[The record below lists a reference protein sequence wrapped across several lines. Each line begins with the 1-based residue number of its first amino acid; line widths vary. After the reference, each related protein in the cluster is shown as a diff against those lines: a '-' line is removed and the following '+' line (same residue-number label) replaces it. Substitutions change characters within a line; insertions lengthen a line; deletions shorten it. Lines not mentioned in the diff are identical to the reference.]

1 MTTSNPQT
9 TAESDTAPGQNVQD
23 NKAQN
28 SNAQGN
34 EMAKPATDKGIR
46 FKDLNLDSRLLNA
59 ITDIGFSH
67 CTPIQ
72 AETLPFTLAG
82 EDLIGQAQTG
92 TGKTAAFL
100 ITAIQ
105 SMLESPIPAKE
116 RFASEPR
123 VLALAPTRELALQ
136 IAKDAEQLCGYTG
149 HNVVTVV
156 GGMNYDKQRDQLQNE
171 IVDILVATPG
181 RLIDFLGSQDVFL
194 DQLDMLIL
202 DEADRMLDMGFIPD
216 VKRIIRK
223 CTPKDERQTLLFSAT
238 FNQDV
243 LNLASMWSQNAEF
256 VEIEPEQ
263 KTAER
268 VKQTVYLVGEDEK
281 LTVLVNYLQRPG
293 VDKAIVFANR
303 RDQCRDLEENLR
315 NQDVKVAMMSGEI
328 AQNKRLKTLDQFKR
342 GAIQVLVATDV
353 AGRGIHVDG
362 VTHVFNYNLPE
373 NAEDYVHRIG
383 RTGRAGQHGI
393 SVSLAGEDD
402 SFSLPAIEAYISQ
415 KLTSAVPEEDLM
427 TPLAKPAIPRRRGGG
442 GGRRTGGGRPSGGRN
457 PRQRRS

>member
-1 MTTSNPQT
+1 MT
-9 TAESDTAPGQNVQD
+9 SDTKHTGDLRFQD
-23 NKAQN
+23 LHL
-28 SNAQGN
+28 
-34 EMAKPATDKGIR
+34 DK
-46 FKDLNLDSRLLNA
+46 RLLDA
-59 ITDIGFSH
+59 ITAIGFEY

-72 AETLPFTLAG
+72 AETLPWTLAC

-105 SMLESPIPAKE
+105 TLLETPVPEKE

-123 VLALAPTRELALQ
+123 VLALAPTRELAMQ
-136 IAKDAEQLCGYTG
+136 IAKDAEQLCKHTG

-194 DQLDMLIL
+194 DQLDILIL

-223 CTPKDERQTLLFSAT
+223 CTPKDDRQTLLFSAT

-243 LNLASMWSQNAEF
+243 LNLASMWTKNAEF

-268 VKQTVYLVGEDEK
+268 VEQTVYLIGEEEK
-281 LTVLVNYLQRPG
+281 LPVLVNYLKNPD
-293 VDKAIVFANR
+293 VEKAIVFANR
-303 RDQCRDLEENLR
+303 RDQCRDLEEDLR
-315 NQDVKVAMMSGEI
+315 NQGVKVALMSGEI
-328 AQNKRLKTLDQFKR
+328 AQNKRLKTLEQFKK
-342 GAIQVLVATDV
+342 GTIQVLVATDV
-353 AGRGIHVDG
+353 AGRGIHVNG

-383 RTGRAGQHGI
+383 RTGRAGQTGV
-393 SVSLAGEDD
+393 SVSFAGEDD
-402 SFSLPAIEAYISQ
+402 SFALPEIEKYISQ
-415 KLTSAVPEEDLM
+415 KLKTAVPDENLM
-427 TPLAKPAIPRRRGGG
+427 APLEKPRITRRRGGG
-442 GGRRTGGGRPSGGRN
+442 GRRPQGGRN
-457 PRQRRS
+457 QRPRRN

>member
-1 MTTSNPQT
+1 MTTSNAQ
-9 TAESDTAPGQNVQD
+9 TAPVLPGM
-23 NKAQN
+23 KF
-28 SNAQGN
+28 
-34 EMAKPATDKGIR
+34 E
-46 FKDLNLDSRLLNA
+46 DLNLDKRLLNA
-59 ITDIGFSH
+59 ITDIGFTA

-72 AETLPFTLAG
+72 AETLPFTLACQ
-82 EDLIGQAQTG
+82 DLIGQAQTG

-105 SMLESPIPAKE
+105 SLLETPIPASE

-123 VLALAPTRELALQ
+123 VLALAPTRELAMQ

-149 HNVVTVV
+149 HKVVTVV
-156 GGMNYDKQRDQLQNE
+156 GGMNYDKQRDQLQNDV
-171 IVDILVATPG
+171 VDILVATPG

-194 DQLDMLIL
+194 DQLDILIL

-223 CTPKDERQTLLFSAT
+223 CTSKEDRQTLLFSAT

-243 LNLASMWSQNAEF
+243 LNLASMWTRNAEF

-268 VKQTVYLVGEDEK
+268 VQQTVYLVGEDEK
-281 LTVLVNYLQRPG
+281 LPVLVNYLKHPE
-293 VDKAIVFANR
+293 VEKAIVFANR
-303 RDQCRDLEENLR
+303 RDQCRDLDEDLR
-315 NQDVKVAMMSGEI
+315 NQGVKVALMSGEI

-342 GAIQVLVATDV
+342 GEIQVLVATDV

-373 NAEDYVHRIG
+373 QAEDYVHRIG
-383 RTGRAGQHGI
+383 RTGRAGKRGVSI
-393 SVSLAGEDD
+393 SFASEDD
-402 SFSLPAIEAYISQ
+402 SFSLPAIEKYISQ
-415 KLTSAVPEEDLM
+415 KLATTVPDEELM
-427 TPLAKPAIPRRRGGG
+427 AALPNPPISRRRGRRRPPA
-442 GGRRTGGGRPSGGRN
+442 GGRGA
-457 PRQRRS
+457 PRSRRY

>member
-1 MTTSNPQT
+1 MTSDSRDTSKT
-9 TAESDTAPGQNVQD
+9 L
-23 NKAQN
+23 
-28 SNAQGN
+28 
-34 EMAKPATDKGIR
+34 
-46 FKDLNLDSRLLNA
+46 FKDLNLDQRLLDA
-59 ITDIGFSH
+59 ITDIGFEH

-72 AETLPFTLAG
+72 AETLPFTLACQ
-82 EDLIGQAQTG
+82 DLIGQAQTG

-105 SMLESPIPAKE
+105 SLLETPVPPKD

-123 VLALAPTRELALQ
+123 VLALAPTRELAMQ

-194 DQLDMLIL
+194 DQLDILIL

-223 CTPKDERQTLLFSAT
+223 CTPKEERQTLLFSAT

-243 LNLASMWSQNAEF
+243 LNLASMWTQNAEF

-268 VKQTVYLVGEDEK
+268 VEQTVYLVGEDEK
-281 LTVLVNYLQRPG
+281 LPVLVNYLKNPD
-293 VDKAIVFANR
+293 VEKAIVFANR
-303 RDQCRDLEENLR
+303 RDQCRDLEEDLR
-315 NQDVKVAMMSGEI
+315 NQGVKVALMSGEI
-328 AQNKRLKTLDQFKR
+328 AQNKRLKTLEQFKK
-342 GAIQVLVATDV
+342 GSIQVLVATDV
-353 AGRGIHVDG
+353 AGRGIHVNG

-383 RTGRAGQHGI
+383 RTGRAGKTGV
-393 SVSLAGEDD
+393 SVSFASEDD
-402 SFSLPAIEAYISQ
+402 AFSLPAIESYISQ
-415 KLTSAVPEEDLM
+415 KLKTAVPDQELM
-427 TPLAKPAIPRRRGGG
+427 AAMTNPPITRKR
-442 GGRRTGGGRPSGGRN
+442 GGRRPQGSRGQGGRSQGGRPSRARRN
-457 PRQRRS
+457 

>member
-1 MTTSNPQT
+1 MT
-9 TAESDTAPGQNVQD
+9 SDAPEAG
-23 NKAQN
+23 K
-28 SNAQGN
+28 
-34 EMAKPATDKGIR
+34 TF
-46 FKDLNLDSRLLNA
+46 FKDLNLDQRVLDA
-59 ITDIGFSH
+59 ITDIGFEH

-72 AETLPFTLAG
+72 AETLPFTLACQ
-82 EDLIGQAQTG
+82 DLIGQAQTG

-105 SMLESPIPAKE
+105 SMLETPIPKE
-116 RFASEPR
+116 DRFASEPR
-123 VLALAPTRELALQ
+123 VLALAPTRELAMQ

-194 DQLDMLIL
+194 DQLDILIL

-223 CTPKDERQTLLFSAT
+223 CTPKEERQTLLFSAT

-243 LNLASMWSQNAEF
+243 LNLASMWTKSAEF

-281 LTVLVNYLQRPG
+281 LPVLVNYLQRPE
-293 VDKAIVFANR
+293 VEKAIVFANR
-303 RDQCRDLEENLR
+303 RDQCRDLDEDLR
-315 NQDVKVAMMSGEI
+315 NQGVKVALMSGEI
-328 AQNKRLKTLDQFKR
+328 AQNKRLKTLEQFKN
-342 GAIQVLVATDV
+342 GSIQVLVATDV

-362 VTHVFNYNLPE
+362 VTHVFNYNLPD
-373 NAEDYVHRIG
+373 NAEDYVHL
-383 RTGRAGQHGI
+383 
-393 SVSLAGEDD
+393 SL
-402 SFSLPAIEAYISQ
+402 IHI
-415 KLTSAVPEEDLM
+415 
-427 TPLAKPAIPRRRGGG
+427 
-442 GGRRTGGGRPSGGRN
+442 
-457 PRQRRS
+457 

>member
-1 MTTSNPQT
+1 MT
-9 TAESDTAPGQNVQD
+9 SDPKHTGD
-23 NKAQN
+23 L
-28 SNAQGN
+28 
-34 EMAKPATDKGIR
+34 R
-46 FKDLNLDSRLLNA
+46 FQDLNLDKRLQDA
-59 ITDIGFSH
+59 ITAIGFEY

-72 AETLPFTLAG
+72 AETLPWTLAC

-105 SMLESPIPAKE
+105 SLLETPIPEKD

-123 VLALAPTRELALQ
+123 VLALAPTRELAMQ
-136 IAKDAEQLCGYTG
+136 IAKDAEQLCQHTG

-194 DQLDMLIL
+194 DQLDILIL

-223 CTPKDERQTLLFSAT
+223 CTAKEDRQTLLFSAT

-243 LNLASMWSQNAEF
+243 LNLASMWTKNAEF

-268 VKQTVYLVGEDEK
+268 VEQTVYLVGDDEK
-281 LTVLVNYLQRPG
+281 LPVLVNYLKRPE
-293 VDKAIVFANR
+293 VEKALVFANR
-303 RDQCRDLEENLR
+303 RDQCRDLEEDLR
-315 NQDVKVAMMSGEI
+315 NQGVKVSLMSGEI
-328 AQNKRLKTLDQFKR
+328 AQNKRLKTLEQFKK
-342 GAIQVLVATDV
+342 GSIQVLVATDV
-353 AGRGIHVDG
+353 AGRGIHVNG
-362 VTHVFNYNLPE
+362 VTHVFNYNLPD

-383 RTGRAGQHGI
+383 RTGRAGKHGV
-393 SVSLAGEDD
+393 SVSFAGEDD
-402 SFSLPAIEAYISQ
+402 SFALPAIEAYISQ
-415 KLTSAVPEEDLM
+415 KLKTAVPDEALM
-427 TPLAKPAIPRRRGGG
+427 VAMENPPITRKRGRRPQGGRGG
-442 GGRRTGGGRPSGGRN
+442 SGGRN
-457 PRQRRS
+457 QRQRRN

>member
-1 MTTSNPQT
+1 MT
-9 TAESDTAPGQNVQD
+9 SDAPEAG
-23 NKAQN
+23 K
-28 SNAQGN
+28 
-34 EMAKPATDKGIR
+34 TL
-46 FKDLNLDSRLLNA
+46 FKDLNLDQRVLDA
-59 ITDIGFSH
+59 ITDIGFEH

-72 AETLPFTLAG
+72 AETLPFTLACQ
-82 EDLIGQAQTG
+82 DLIGQAQTG

-105 SMLESPIPAKE
+105 SMLETPIPQE
-116 RFASEPR
+116 DRFASEPR
-123 VLALAPTRELALQ
+123 VLALAPTRELAMQ

-194 DQLDMLIL
+194 DQLDILIL

-223 CTPKDERQTLLFSAT
+223 CTPKEERQTLLFSAT

-243 LNLASMWSQNAEF
+243 LNLASMWTRNAEF

-281 LTVLVNYLQRPG
+281 LPVLVNYLQRPE
-293 VDKAIVFANR
+293 VEKALVFANR
-303 RDQCRDLEENLR
+303 RDQCRDLDEDLR
-315 NQDVKVAMMSGEI
+315 NQGVKVALMSGEI
-328 AQNKRLKTLDQFKR
+328 AQNKRLKTLEQFKN
-342 GAIQVLVATDV
+342 GSIQVLVATDV

-362 VTHVFNYNLPE
+362 VTHVFNYNLPDS
-373 NAEDYVHRIG
+373 AEDYVHRIG
-383 RTGRAGQHGI
+383 RTGRAGKHGV
-393 SVSLAGEDD
+393 SVSFASEDD
-402 SFSLPAIEAYISQ
+402 AFSLPAIESYISQ
-415 KLTSAVPEEDLM
+415 KLTTAVPEEELM
-427 TPLAKPAIPRRRGGG
+427 AELAKPPITRKR
-442 GGRRTGGGRPSGGRN
+442 GGRRPQGNRSQGGRGGN
-457 PRQRRS
+457 QRQRRN

>member
-1 MTTSNPQT
+1 MTS
-9 TAESDTAPGQNVQD
+9 ESKHTGDLRFSD
-23 NKAQN
+23 LHL
-28 SNAQGN
+28 
-34 EMAKPATDKGIR
+34 DK
-46 FKDLNLDSRLLNA
+46 RLLDA
-59 ITDIGFSH
+59 ITAIGFEY

-72 AETLPFTLAG
+72 AETLPWTLAC

-105 SMLESPIPAKE
+105 SLLETPIPDTE
-116 RFASEPR
+116 RHASEPR
-123 VLALAPTRELALQ
+123 VLALAPTRELAMQ
-136 IAKDAEQLCGYTG
+136 IAKDAEQLCQHTG

-194 DQLDMLIL
+194 DQLDILIL

-223 CTPKDERQTLLFSAT
+223 CTPKDDRQTLLFSAT

-243 LNLASMWSQNAEF
+243 LNLASMWTSNAEF

-268 VKQTVYLVGEDEK
+268 VEQTVYLVGDDEK
-281 LTVLVNYLQRPG
+281 LPVLVNYLKRPE
-293 VDKAIVFANR
+293 VEKALVFANR
-303 RDQCRDLEENLR
+303 RDQCRDLDEDLR
-315 NQDVKVAMMSGEI
+315 NQGVKVALMSGEI
-328 AQNKRLKTLDQFKR
+328 AQNKRLKTLDQFKN
-342 GAIQVLVATDV
+342 GSIQVLVATDV
-353 AGRGIHVDG
+353 AGRGIHVNG
-362 VTHVFNYNLPE
+362 VTHVFNYNLPD

-383 RTGRAGQHGI
+383 RTGRAGKHGV
-393 SVSLAGEDD
+393 SVSFAGEDD
-402 SFSLPAIEAYISQ
+402 SFALPAIEAYISQ
-415 KLTSAVPEEDLM
+415 KLKTAVPDESLM
-427 TPLAKPAIPRRRGGG
+427 AAMDNPPITRKR
-442 GGRRTGGGRPSGGRN
+442 GRRPQGQGSRGHGGRPQ
-457 PRQRRS
+457 RQRRN

>member
-1 MTTSNPQT
+1 MT
-9 TAESDTAPGQNVQD
+9 SDAPEAG
-23 NKAQN
+23 K
-28 SNAQGN
+28 
-34 EMAKPATDKGIR
+34 TL
-46 FKDLNLDSRLLNA
+46 FKDLNLDQRVLDA
-59 ITDIGFSH
+59 ITDIGFEH

-72 AETLPFTLAG
+72 AETLPFTLACQ
-82 EDLIGQAQTG
+82 DLIGQAQTG

-105 SMLESPIPAKE
+105 SMLETPIPE
-116 RFASEPR
+116 TDRLASEPR
-123 VLALAPTRELALQ
+123 VLALAPTRELAMQ

-194 DQLDMLIL
+194 DQLDILIL

-223 CTPKDERQTLLFSAT
+223 CTPKEERQTLLFSAT

-243 LNLASMWSQNAEF
+243 LNLASMWTRNAEF

-281 LTVLVNYLQRPG
+281 LPVLVNYLQRPE
-293 VDKAIVFANR
+293 VEKALVFANR
-303 RDQCRDLEENLR
+303 RDQCRDLDEDLR
-315 NQDVKVAMMSGEI
+315 NQGVKVALMSGEI
-328 AQNKRLKTLDQFKR
+328 AQNKRLKTLEQFKE
-342 GAIQVLVATDV
+342 GSIQVLVATDV

-383 RTGRAGQHGI
+383 RTGRAGKHGV
-393 SVSLAGEDD
+393 SVSFASEDD
-402 SFSLPAIEAYISQ
+402 AFSLPAIESYISQ
-415 KLTSAVPEEDLM
+415 KLTTAVPDEELM
-427 TPLAKPAIPRRRGGG
+427 TVLAKPPITRKR
-442 GGRRTGGGRPSGGRN
+442 GGRRPQGGRGGN
-457 PRQRRS
+457 QRQRRN

>member
-1 MTTSNPQT
+1 MT
-9 TAESDTAPGQNVQD
+9 SDAPEAG
-23 NKAQN
+23 K
-28 SNAQGN
+28 
-34 EMAKPATDKGIR
+34 TF
-46 FKDLNLDSRLLNA
+46 FKDLNLDQRVLDA
-59 ITDIGFSH
+59 ITDIGFEH

-72 AETLPFTLAG
+72 AETLPFTLACQ
-82 EDLIGQAQTG
+82 DLIGQAQTG

-105 SMLESPIPAKE
+105 SMLETPIPKE
-116 RFASEPR
+116 DRFASEPR
-123 VLALAPTRELALQ
+123 VLALAPTRELAMQ

-194 DQLDMLIL
+194 DQLDILIL

-223 CTPKDERQTLLFSAT
+223 CTPKEERQTLLFSAT

-243 LNLASMWSQNAEF
+243 LNLASMWTKSAEF

-281 LTVLVNYLQRPG
+281 LPVLVNYLQRSE
-293 VDKAIVFANR
+293 VEKAIVFANR
-303 RDQCRDLEENLR
+303 RDQCRDLDEDLR
-315 NQDVKVAMMSGEI
+315 NQGVKVALMSGEI
-328 AQNKRLKTLDQFKR
+328 AQNKRLKTLEQFKN
-342 GAIQVLVATDV
+342 GTIQVLVATDV

-362 VTHVFNYNLPE
+362 VTHVFNYNLPD

-383 RTGRAGQHGI
+383 RTGRAGKHGV
-393 SVSLAGEDD
+393 SVSFASEDD
-402 SFSLPAIEAYISQ
+402 AFSLPAIESYISQ
-415 KLTSAVPEEDLM
+415 KLTTAVPDEALM
-427 TPLAKPAIPRRRGGG
+427 TELAKPPITRKR
-442 GGRRTGGGRPSGGRN
+442 GGRRPQGNRSQGGRGGN
-457 PRQRRS
+457 QRQRRN